1 MEHVSAIITRFIR
14 QNMEERGLV
23 LYFTDDDKLLAMD
36 ENYETQFKFDLV
48 FSDND
53 FSCQLLTRGEKGLQM
68 RERFNISWT
77 NARGI
82 REFME
87 YIRNI

>member
-14 QNMEERGLV
+14 KNMEERGLV

-36 ENYETQFKFDLV
+36 EQYETQFKFDLV

-53 FSCQLLTRGEKGLQM
+53 FSCQLLTRSEKGLQM

-77 NARGI
+77 NAKGI

>member
-77 NARGI
+77 NAKGI

>member
-1 MEHVSAIITRFIR
+1 MDHVSAIITGFIR
-14 QNMEERGLV
+14 QNMEERGLS

-36 ENYETQFKFDLV
+36 DQFETHFKFDLV

-53 FSCQLLTRGEKGLQM
+53 FSCLILSRGDKGLEVRQ
-68 RERFNISWT
+68 RFNISWT
-77 NARGI
+77 SARSI

-87 YIRNI
+87 YVRKL

>member
-77 NARGI
+77 NAKGI

-87 YIRNI
+87 FIRNI

>member
-36 ENYETQFKFDLV
+36 DRFETHFKFVL
-48 FSDND
+48 SDND
-53 FSCQLLTRGEKGLQM
+53 FSCAVLSQGEHGLVL
-68 RERFNISWT
+68 RRRFNIPWT
-77 NARGI
+77 NAAEI

-87 YIRNI
+87 FVRSL

>member
-36 ENYETQFKFDLV
+36 DRFETHFKFDLV

-53 FSCQLLTRGEKGLQM
+53 FSCLILSRGPKGLEVRQ
-68 RERFNISWT
+68 RFNISWT
-77 NARGI
+77 NARHI
-82 REFME
+82 RDFME
-87 YIRNI
+87 YVRKL

>member
-36 ENYETQFKFDLV
+36 EQYETRFKFDLV

-68 RERFNISWT
+68 RERFNIYWT
-77 NARGI
+77 NAKGI

>member
-14 QNMEERGLV
+14 QNMEERGLG

-77 NARGI
+77 NAKGI

>member
-1 MEHVSAIITRFIR
+1 MDHVSVIITRTIR
-14 QNMEERGLV
+14 QNMENRGFS

-36 ENYETQFKFDLV
+36 ENFETHFKFDLV

-53 FSCQLLTRGEKGLQM
+53 FSCQILAQGEKGLELL
-68 RERFNISWT
+68 RRFNISWT
-77 NARGI
+77 NARGL

-87 YIRNI
+87 FVQNL

>member
-36 ENYETQFKFDLV
+36 ENFETRFKFDLV

>member
-36 ENYETQFKFDLV
+36 ENHETQFKFDLV

-77 NARGI
+77 NAKGI